1 LKTFKGV
8 KRRYDLHAKGKYV
21 YIDDYAHHPEEIKAT
36 LVATKELFPEK
47 KITVVFQPHLYSRTR
62 DFAAEFGDSLSL
74 ADEVLLLD
82 IYPARETPI
91 EGVNSEMLL
100 TQVVDCEKSLLK
112 KSDLVEELTNPKRE
126 LLLTLGAGDIDQ
138 FVEPLKYYYVNEM
151 D

>member
-1 LKTFKGV
+1 
-8 KRRYDLHAKGKYV
+8 
-21 YIDDYAHHPEEIKAT
+21 
-36 LVATKELFPEK
+36 
-47 KITVVFQPHLYSRTR
+47 LYSRTR

-82 IYPARETPI
+82 IYPAREMPI

-100 TQVVDCEKSLLK
+100 IQVVDCEKSLLK

-138 FVEPLKYYYVNEM
+138 FVEPLKHYYVNEM

>member
-1 LKTFKGV
+1 M
-8 KRRYDLHAKGKYV
+8 
-21 YIDDYAHHPEEIKAT
+21 
-36 LVATKELFPEK
+36 
-47 KITVVFQPHLYSRTR
+47 YSRTR

-82 IYPARETPI
+82 IYPAREIPI

-100 TQVVDCEKSLLK
+100 NQVVDCEKSLLK